1 MTNYYCYCMFLLWAS
16 DVNVLTTE
24 DLGKFGEAIL
34 ELTLNTIGFL
44 VRYIVLRF
52 GRGSCKNDSNSG

>member
-1 MTNYYCYCMFLLWAS
+1 MFLLWAS